1 MPKSEAT
8 PDHFPPPNH
17 PTYNSQSSNI
27 ALAQRSALQ
36 RASRHPLCQNRRP
49 MATISPLPT
58 TPLTTR
64 KAQAE
69 IRHNG
74 RRSNALPVI
83 RYGPLGREPVLTW
96 NGKRG
101 VVLDIACMWICSA
114 CTSGSVSALGSKR
127 GSEESP
133 NRLQEIAN
141 KPQQALGLAGICR
154 DPY

>member
-1 MPKSEAT
+1 MDFWWMLGSKKTPESLQKPSKKRYQKRERKCVQKSSK
-8 PDHFPPPNH
+8 N
-17 PTYNSQSSNI
+17 
-27 ALAQRSALQ
+27 
-36 RASRHPLCQNRRP
+36 
-49 MATISPLPT
+49 
-58 TPLTTR
+58 
-64 KAQAE
+64 
-69 IRHNG
+69 
-74 RRSNALPVI
+74 
-83 RYGPLGREPVLTW
+83 EPVLTW

-154 DPY
+154 NPY